1 MTSGNRRKIL
11 CLQRKIGVVPWK
23 LVSKIVRGNIRA
35 S

>member
-11 CLQRKIGVVPWK
+11 CLRRRIGVVPWK
-23 LVSKIVRGNIRA
+23 EVSKIVKGDVRA

>member
-11 CLQRKIGVVPWK
+11 CLQKRISVVPWK
-23 LVSKIVRGNIRA
+23 EVSKIVRGDIRA